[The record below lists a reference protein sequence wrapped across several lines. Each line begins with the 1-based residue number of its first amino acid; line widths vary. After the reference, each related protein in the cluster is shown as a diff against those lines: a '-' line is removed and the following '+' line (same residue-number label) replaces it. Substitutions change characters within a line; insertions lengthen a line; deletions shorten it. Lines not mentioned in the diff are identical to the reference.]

1 MLRVVLAGL
10 ISLVLMSGKASGQ
23 IRPQAEQG
31 GSVSPQISQLVS
43 SSPFINLPAALAA
56 TQRAQRNVDRQNQ
69 IVSDTNKLVA
79 LVSNLKQQAEKTD
92 SAAVPAADLIKK
104 AEEIEK
110 LARSVK
116 EHMKG

>member
-1 MLRVVLAGL
+1 MYRVVLAVL
-10 ISLVLMSGKASGQ
+10 FSLVLMSVKVSGQ
-23 IRPQAEQG
+23 MRPQAEQG
-31 GSVSPQISQLVS
+31 GQVSPQITRQIVGS
-43 SSPFINLPAALAA
+43 SHFLNIAA

-79 LVSNLKQQAEKTD
+79 LVSNLKQQAEKSD
-92 SAAVPAADLIKK
+92 STAMQPADVIKK